1 MLNKKIKIFYKFLF
15 IFIKKCD
22 IIRVTKEV
30 PLNLLTR
37 GDFMKM
43 NFTARQMKVYE
54 SVKLTAEKKLSK
66 FDKFFDDSAEMDVT
80 FSMPNGK
87 EKVEI
92 TIRAGGMVYRAEEAA
107 DTFANAID
115 SSIEALERQI
125 RKNKTRLQKRIKAEG
140 FQIIEADLP
149 DVAEDEYIQNI
160 KTKTF
165 SFKPMSVEEAILQMN
180 MLGHDFFVFKDA
192 DTLETCVVYR
202 RKAGGY
208 GLILPE

>member
-1 MLNKKIKIFYKFLF
+1 
-15 IFIKKCD
+15 
-22 IIRVTKEV
+22 
-30 PLNLLTR
+30 
-37 GDFMKM
+37 MKM
-43 NFTARQMKVYE
+43 NFTARQMRVYE
-54 SVKLTAEKKLSK
+54 SVKETAEKKLSK
-66 FDKFFDDSAEMDVT
+66 FDKFFEDGCEMDVT

-92 TIRAGGMVYRAEEAA
+92 TIRSQGLVYRAEEAA

-115 SSIEALERQI
+115 CAIEALERQI
-125 RKNKTRLQKRIKAEG
+125 RKNKTRLQKKIKAEG
-140 FQIIEADLP
+140 FKIIDEDIP
-149 DVAEDEYIQNI
+149 EVEEDEYVQNI

-192 DTLETCVVYR
+192 ETLETCVVYR

>member
-1 MLNKKIKIFYKFLF
+1 
-15 IFIKKCD
+15 
-22 IIRVTKEV
+22 
-30 PLNLLTR
+30 
-37 GDFMKM
+37 MKM
-43 NFTARQMKVYE
+43 NFTARQMRVYD
-54 SVKLTAEKKLSK
+54 SVKENAEKKLSK
-66 FDKFFDDSAEMDVT
+66 FDKFFEDGCEMDVT

-87 EKVEI
+87 ERVEV
-92 TIRAGGMVYRAEEAA
+92 TIHAGGMVYRAEATA
-107 DTFANAID
+107 DTFATAID

-140 FQIIEADLP
+140 FQIIEKDLP
-149 DVAEDEYIQNI
+149 DVVEDDYVQNI

-165 SFKPMSVEEAILQMN
+165 SFKPMGVEEAILQMN

>member
-1 MLNKKIKIFYKFLF
+1 
-15 IFIKKCD
+15 
-22 IIRVTKEV
+22 
-30 PLNLLTR
+30 
-37 GDFMKM
+37 MKM
-43 NFTARQMKVYE
+43 NFTARQMRVYD
-54 SVKLTAEKKLSK
+54 SVKENAEKKLSK
-66 FDKFFDDSAEMDVT
+66 FDKFFEDGCEMDVT

-87 EKVEI
+87 ERVEV
-92 TIRAGGMVYRAEEAA
+92 TIHAGGMVYRAEATA
-107 DTFANAID
+107 DTFATAID

-140 FQIIEADLP
+140 FQIIEEDLP
-149 DVAEDEYIQNI
+149 DVVEDDYVQNI

-165 SFKPMSVEEAILQMN
+165 SFKPMGVEEAILQMN